1 MKIITFD
8 VFRTLGLAGVR
19 YIKPERMYDHL
30 DEIQAADWLLFPAYW
45 QVHTLVYGLKAR
57 IFPSLAS
64 YHLGHNK
71 VEQTRAFM
79 AICPEHVPPTEILGT
94 SRASLDL
101 VEARFGYPFIAKR
114 IKSSMGDGVSLI
126 DCREA
131 LEAHIE
137 DEPVLY
143 AQQRLPVDRDLRIVV
158 VGGEVLTAYWRVTPL
173 GGYRANVSQGGRVE
187 HDDIPEAA
195 TALAL
200 RLARELDI
208 DHAGFDIAMVD
219 GHPYVF
225 EFNRLFG
232 NQGIVDSSK
241 RIGLAIQ
248 RVLGIGNDLDPELDP
263 ERDPD
268 GTPPLK
274 MTA

>member
-30 DEIQAADWLLFPAYW
+30 EEIQAADWLLFPAYW

-79 AICPEHVPPTEILGT
+79 AICPDHVPPTEILGT
-94 SRASLDL
+94 SRASLDR

-114 IKSSMGDGVSLI
+114 IKSSMGEGISLI

-131 LEAHIE
+131 LDAHIE
-137 DEPVLY
+137 EEPVLY
-143 AQQRLPVDRDLRIVV
+143 AQKRLPIDRDLRIVV

-195 TALAL
+195 IALAL

-232 NQGIVDSSK
+232 NQGIADSSK
-241 RIGLAIQ
+241 RIGHAIR
-248 RVLGIGNDLDPELDP
+248 RVLGLGHDVDP

-268 GTPPLK
+268 GEPPLQL
-274 MTA
+274 TA